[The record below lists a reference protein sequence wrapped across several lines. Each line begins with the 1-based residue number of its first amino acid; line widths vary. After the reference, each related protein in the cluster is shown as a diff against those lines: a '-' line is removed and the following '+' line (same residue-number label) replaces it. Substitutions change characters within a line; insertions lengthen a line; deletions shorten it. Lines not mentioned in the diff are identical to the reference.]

1 MCCLC
6 TGRQADHVPD
16 PWTERRKAEV
26 LAELWEIE
34 HAMQAARLPVNRL
47 RSAFTGSTTTAAA
60 STWRP
65 ER

>member
-26 LAELWEIE
+26 LAELREAE
-34 HAMQAARLPVNRL
+34 RAMQAARQPVNRM
-47 RSAFTGSTTTAAA
+47 RSLFAGSTSTSTAA
-60 STWRP
+60 TWRP

>member
-6 TGRQADHVPD
+6 HGRQADYVPD
-16 PWTERRKAEV
+16 PWTEARKAEV
-26 LAELWEIE
+26 LAELRAAEQ
-34 HAMQAARLPVNRL
+34 AMQAARPPVKRL
-47 RSAFTGSTTTAAA
+47 RVVFAGCTATVTT